1 MSDDKRQLNPL
12 LLLIAILLCLSA
24 GFLFHRT
31 TFDSDYKIPSRQS
44 SSVKKSKSTP
54 TPSAA
59 EKKGN
64 DSSDPSTA
72 ITPTPVPTEVPVQ
85 KDASPEASKG
95 TWSASGSN
103 WMFLVDG
110 TPYTGWL
117 IDTDGKHYFFD
128 KDGIMQTGWVDDDG
142 KRYYMDLDGI
152 MQTGTITVDGKS
164 YELNTDGSLKK

>member
-12 LLLIAILLCLSA
+12 LLLITILLCLSA

-31 TFDSDYKIPSRQS
+31 SFDPNYKIPSRQS
-44 SSVKKSKSTP
+44 SSIKKTDSKP

-59 EKKGN
+59 KQKKTN
-64 DSSDPSTA
+64 DSKSSTSVS
-72 ITPTPVPTEVPVQ
+72 PTVTPTEVPVQ

-95 TWSASGSN
+95 SWSASGSN

-128 KDGIMQTGWVDDDG
+128 KDGIMQTGWVDDGG

-152 MQTGTITVDGKS
+152 MQTGTITVDGKN
-164 YELNTDGSLKK
+164 YELNADGSLKK